1 MLTFTS
7 LTPALISIA
16 ELNTTERVAG
26 TMSGKGYLVVGE
38 KVKEKC
44 NRCYAELS
52 AAAMIYCLSQY
63 DHSS

>member
-7 LTPALISIA
+7 LTPALINIA
-16 ELNTTERVAG
+16 ELSERVAG
-26 TMSGKGYLVVGE
+26 TMSGKGYLVGE

-52 AAAMIYCLSQY
+52 AAAMICCLSQY